1 MPHPTRGPRQRARL
15 AVAAIGLATLAGCGG
30 AGVTAS
36 SQPAASTAGSAPAGG
51 AATVGQSAPAGTF
64 TDLAGA
70 TVNVASYRG
79 TPTVLW
85 FIATDCSSCTASIP
99 AVADHL
105 AALHADGVNVAVIDL
120 YGDLGQG
127 PAAAHAL
134 SQVERKLAAAK
145 VGDPTWTWGI
155 SSRDLSYRYD
165 PFGAPDVYYVID
177 RTGRITYRNGV
188 PVSTMND
195 LLQHAHDAAQPA

>member
-1 MPHPTRGPRQRARL
+1 MPRPHSTGRLLRRL
-15 AVAAIGLATLAGCGG
+15 AMAAIGLATVAACGG
-30 AGVTAS
+30 TGLADSSRSASSRSGSATAS
-36 SQPAASTAGSAPAGG
+36 DAAMVGG
-51 AATVGQSAPAGTF
+51 QAPAGTF
-64 TDLAGA
+64 TAVDGA
-70 TVNVASYRG
+70 TIDVAAYRG
-79 TPTVLW
+79 RPTLLW

-127 PAAAHAL
+127 PTAAHAL

-145 VGDPTWTWGI
+145 VNDPAWTWGI

-177 RTGRITYRNGV
+177 PTGRITYRNGV

-195 LLQHAHDAAQPA
+195 LLRHAHDAAKQA